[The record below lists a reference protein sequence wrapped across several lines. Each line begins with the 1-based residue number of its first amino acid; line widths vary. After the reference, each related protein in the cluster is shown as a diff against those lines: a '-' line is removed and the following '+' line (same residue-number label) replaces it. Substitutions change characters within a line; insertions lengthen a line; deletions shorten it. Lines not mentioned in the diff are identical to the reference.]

1 MDQAKLIANLQKVME
16 EGYKQACYHFKVI
29 PHRKIIFKGF
39 YRPEVYEQIFNN
51 QEILTNLKINTP
63 RRKEC
68 F

>member
-1 MDQAKLIANLQKVME
+1 MDQTKLTAQLQKIME
-16 EGYKQACYHFKVI
+16 QGYQQACHYFKVI

-63 RRKEC
+63 RQKEY